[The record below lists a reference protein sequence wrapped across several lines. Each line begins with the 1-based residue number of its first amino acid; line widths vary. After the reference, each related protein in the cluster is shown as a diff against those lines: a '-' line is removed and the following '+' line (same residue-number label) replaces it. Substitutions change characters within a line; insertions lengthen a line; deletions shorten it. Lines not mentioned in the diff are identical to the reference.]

1 MTDIE
6 ISKILDI
13 PSNTVADWSKIK
25 SKRNKLYTFLSKM
38 NLDEMNT
45 INSRKIDSGKK
56 PKFSKK
62 AKTVKLDKSWFYT
75 DLLWSS
81 GNEQRIGINRIISV
95 YMSSPEQR
103 NTDALIKLFGAERI
117 ETVIN
122 DNFDF
127 DNRTKSV
134 KTTALEQVRYGFA
147 PIKRKDKRKLVIN
160 TDKLSKQLRGAS
172 QKRIDAIVSKV
183 DKSTILEA
191 ACKVGFPQSYAIED
205 KIEYAI
211 GKLI

>member
-1 MTDIE
+1 MKDIE
-6 ISKILDI
+6 ISRMLDI
-13 PSNTVADWSKIK
+13 PSNTVADWSKTK
-25 SKRNKLYTFLSKM
+25 SKRNKLYKFLSKM
-38 NLDEMNT
+38 KLDEAKT
-45 INSRKIDSGKK
+45 INSRKNITYDK

-81 GNEQRIGINRIISV
+81 GNEQRIGINRIISI
-95 YMSSPEQR
+95 YMSNPEQR
-103 NTDALIKLFGAERI
+103 NTDSLLKLFGAERI

-122 DNFDF
+122 NNFDF

-147 PIKRKDKRKLVIN
+147 PIKIKHKRKLVIN
-160 TDKLSKQLRGAS
+160 TDKLSKQLTGAT
-172 QKRIDAIVSKV
+172 QKRIDSIVSKV
-183 DKSTILEA
+183 DKNTILEA
-191 ACKVGFPQSYAIED
+191 AHKVRFPESYVIED

-211 GKLI
+211 GKIV